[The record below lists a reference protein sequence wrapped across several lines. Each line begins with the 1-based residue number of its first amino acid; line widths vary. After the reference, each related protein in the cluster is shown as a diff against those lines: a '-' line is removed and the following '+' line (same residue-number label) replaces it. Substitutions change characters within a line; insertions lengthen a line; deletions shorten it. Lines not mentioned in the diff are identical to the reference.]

1 MPTWEHALMI
11 YTVNRKTYQRL
22 KVANKFAMCEVE
34 GGKTFLTH
42 IIDVCEGVLLIENQ
56 TCEFN

>member
-22 KVANKFAMCEVE
+22 KVANNFAMCEVE
-34 GGKTFLTH
+34 GGKTFLTY
-42 IIDVCEGVLLIENQ
+42 IIDVCEGVLLIENKG
-56 TCEFN
+56 